1 MSPGF
6 KGRLPSAG
14 RLAVI
19 YIKYLYRMNQGTAG
33 LPVGWVWSTRTHQVR
48 EASAC
53 RPSAPTLP
61 ETRMRRPSTPRDKDA
76 AILFKRSTCATAISY
91 SAAGETGGE
100 GLRDLPKSCGWQ
112 ASSQDAT
119 PEPADQAAGAPGR
132 STRSPAPSNAF
143 GVPESLQDM

>member
-14 RLAVI
+14 RLAAI

-53 RPSAPTLP
+53 RPSAPTHP
-61 ETRMRRPSTPRDKDA
+61 ETRMRRYSSSVRRV
-76 AILFKRSTCATAISY
+76 LRAISC

-100 GLRDLPKSCGWQ
+100 GLRDLPKSRGWQ